1 LGRPGHVGVLSHS
14 SGTDSTKTSHY
25 AKDIDA
31 LQISNS
37 ASGTSFHSLH
47 DFFTG
52 LECLDRLRGLP
63 YGGAV
68 ITKPTQKPY
77 KKPSTTIGMVASA
90 QESHATSETSLVL
103 HSDPWIGA
111 INLDEAHVKIL
122 RSMFKCLQC
131 CTNNHTFPS
140 CPLLKN
146 WVIKK
151 KVRPDLTPES
161 QPSGA
166 ARSAVTNNTESLL
179 EGNASSSSHL
189 ETIQETRLLRMILIV
204 K

>member
-1 LGRPGHVGVLSHS
+1 MQLLRPNQFYILILG
-14 SGTDSTKTSHY
+14 
-25 AKDIDA
+25 
-31 LQISNS
+31 Q
-37 ASGTSFHSLH
+37 
-47 DFFTG
+47 
-52 LECLDRLRGLP
+52 
-63 YGGAV
+63 
-68 ITKPTQKPY
+68 
-77 KKPSTTIGMVASA
+77 
-90 QESHATSETSLVL
+90 
-103 HSDPWIGA
+103 GA

-204 K
+204 KQNLIFSKMMMITRITKLVMKFILILILRCLQDQLGAFCPLPQTYLRCFQIDMNLMS